1 MSLRDNLQ
9 CDAAQALHMRE
20 PAEIGINGL
29 VSEAILIMQGKVSG
43 CVIVTKDHIPV
54 GILTERDILTK
65 VLAGALPGNTPIE
78 NVMTHSVDVI
88 REGSSVGAIIKRM
101 HEGGFRHMP
110 IVDHSGHLQGVVSV
124 KRIVEYLVEHFP
136 SAVFN
141 LPPDPAQ
148 RQLSREGA

>member
-9 CDAAQALHMRE
+9 CDAAKALHMRE
-20 PAEIGINGL
+20 PAEMGIDGV
-29 VSEAILIMQGKVSG
+29 VSEAILIMRDKASG
-43 CVIVTKDHIPV
+43 CVIVTNDHTPV

-65 VLAGALPGNTPIE
+65 VLAGGLSGDTPIKD
-78 NVMTHSVDVI
+78 VMTHSVDVI

-110 IVDHSGHLQGVVSV
+110 VVDSSGHLRGVVSV

-141 LPPDPAQ
+141 LPPDPTQ
-148 RQLSREGA
+148 HQLAREGA